1 MKRAT
6 CTLLATFMLLGIAMQ
21 PALGDDG
28 YEPWTYYEVGNE
40 VKPLGDYFLRFG
52 IANGSKYVNVSLSGP
67 SVPSEFNEPKQV
79 WAGHY
84 AEYPGMLR
92 VYVDR
97 VEGDKAYVLV
107 SRFSRQ
113 DSTAA
118 SGTKVSCDVPGQTA
132 LGGDVVSF
140 PILIQNN
147 NPSDH
152 TYSLSSFSDIGWK
165 TWFEYGDKG
174 VYKIS
179 VPARQSRTVNLM
191 VQTWGNTPVGEKKV
205 VAYVDD
211 IRLEVFVDIT
221 SANQSADVSFKVGS
235 KIASIGDK
243 ITYDLRIRNVQAK
256 ENIYSLSVAGLPDN
270 WYARFKESATS
281 VEELAEVV
289 IPASS
294 DKDLVLEV
302 VPPYS
307 VSAGSYN
314 FTAVVTTP
322 EGVSI
327 KKYLTL
333 TLKSGVGMSVTSS
346 RLAYET
352 KAGQAFD
359 IVVYVS
365 NAGQGT
371 ALTNVYIEATAP
383 QGWLIKA
390 SPNRTNSIKAGET
403 QTFTLTV
410 QPPGNIVASD
420 YEVNVKVKSDQ
431 AEKEKDY
438 RVTVKADSYVPYL
451 GAGILII
458 VIAGLAIM
466 YKRYGRR

>member
-1 MKRAT
+1 MKRAM
-6 CTLLATFMLLGIAMQ
+6 CTLLAAFMLLGVVVQ

-28 YEPWTYYEVGNE
+28 YETLFSGD
-40 VKPLGDYFLRFG
+40 VKDGDFKHVGDYFLRFG
-52 IANGSKYVNVSLSGP
+52 ISNGSSQVNVTLSGP
-67 SVPSEFNEPKQV
+67 SVPSDLSNPRYIP
-79 WAGHY
+79 AGQCGY
-84 AEYPGMLR
+84 YPGMLR
-92 VYVDR
+92 VYVDHI
-97 VEGDKAYVLV
+97 EGDTAYVEV
-107 SRFSRQ
+107 ARPSGQ
-113 DSTAA
+113 TTVA
-118 SGTKVSCDVPGQTA
+118 GTKVSCDVPGQTA

-179 VPARQSRTVNLM
+179 VPARQPRTVNLM

-243 ITYDLRIRNVQAK
+243 ITYDLHIKNVQPK
-256 ENIYSLSVAGLPDN
+256 ENIYRLSVAGLPDN
-270 WYARFKESATS
+270 WYARYLESATS
-281 VEELAEVV
+281 VEEMAEVV

-294 DKDLVLEV
+294 DKDLVLEI

-307 VSAGSYN
+307 VSVGSYN

-327 KKYLTL
+327 KKDLTL
-333 TLKSGVGMSVTSS
+333 TLKSSAGMSVTSS

-365 NAGQGT
+365 NSGQGT

-383 QGWLIKA
+383 QGWLIQA

-458 VIAGLAIM
+458 VIVGLAIM
-466 YKRYGRR
+466 YKKYGRR